1 MQLKSILNRLEKHK
15 SFVYGSVTLDESG
28 EEPRLLIRI
37 KPRRGSRAV
46 CSGCGK
52 RSPGNGHGE
61 EREFEYL
68 PLWGLGVFFVYWMR
82 RVDCRRCGIRVEQ
95 VPWGEGK
102 HRQTRKYQW
111 YLAKWAQRLSWQ
123 VVADVFGT
131 SWQSVSAAARMAVE
145 WGLNH
150 REMTGITAI
159 GIDEIAWRKGHRYV
173 TLVYQINEEC
183 KRLLYVGE
191 NRSEESLRG
200 FFRGLSEEVK
210 GGIRFVCSDMWQPY
224 LKVIGEQIGQAVHVL
239 DRFYIMMHF
248 SKAVDEVRASESRDL
263 KRSGTAPVLK
273 HTRWCLLKRPENL
286 TESQSVRLR
295 ELVQLNL
302 RTVRAYLLKE
312 DFQWFWEYRSP
323 TVAMR
328 FLDEWC
334 GKVMRSRLEPMKRV
348 ARMLRHHQPL
358 IRNWF
363 VARGIISG
371 GVAEGFNNKAKLTTK
386 KAYGFRE
393 LKTPKIAL
401 YQSTWKPAGAG
412 IHQQIQV
419 RRHYSFPQSSSKSRS
434 S

>member
-1 MQLKSILNRLEKHK
+1 MQLKTILNRLEKHK

-82 RVDCRRCGIRVEQ
+82 RVDCRRCGVRVEQ
-95 VPWGEGK
+95 VPWGVGK

-131 SWQSVSAAARMAVE
+131 SWQSVSAAVRMAVE

-239 DRFYIMMHF
+239 DRFHIMTHF

-348 ARMLRHHQPL
+348 ARMLRHRKRHPPPL
-358 IRNWF
+358 LT
-363 VARGIISG
+363 AR
-371 GVAEGFNNKAKLTTK
+371 V
-386 KAYGFRE
+386 
-393 LKTPKIAL
+393 P
-401 YQSTWKPAGAG
+401 
-412 IHQQIQV
+412 
-419 RRHYSFPQSSSKSRS
+419 
-434 S
+434 

>member
-1 MQLKSILNRLEKHK
+1 VQ
-15 SFVYGSVTLDESG
+15 
-28 EEPRLLIRI
+28 
-37 KPRRGSRAV
+37 
-46 CSGCGK
+46 
-52 RSPGNGHGE
+52 
-61 EREFEYL
+61 
-68 PLWGLGVFFVYWMR
+68 
-82 RVDCRRCGIRVEQ
+82 
-95 VPWGEGK
+95 
-102 HRQTRKYQW
+102 
-111 YLAKWAQRLSWQ
+111 
-123 VVADVFGT
+123 
-131 SWQSVSAAARMAVE
+131 
-145 WGLNH
+145 
-150 REMTGITAI
+150 
-159 GIDEIAWRKGHRYV
+159 
-173 TLVYQINEEC
+173 
-183 KRLLYVGE
+183 
-191 NRSEESLRG
+191 
-200 FFRGLSEEVK
+200 
-210 GGIRFVCSDMWQPY
+210 
-224 LKVIGEQIGQAVHVL
+224 
-239 DRFYIMMHF
+239 
-248 SKAVDEVRASESRDL
+248 
-263 KRSGTAPVLK
+263 
-273 HTRWCLLKRPENL
+273 
-286 TESQSVRLR
+286 LR
-295 ELVQLNL
+295 EVVQLNL